1 MVSYEPLHHK
11 YRPQTFKDLVGQ
23 EAIAKTLTNAIVTQR
38 IAPAYLFTGPR
49 GTGKTSSARILAKS
63 LNCLDSEQPT
73 PKPCGLCEACQEIA
87 GGYALDVTEIDAAS
101 NTGVDNI
108 REIIEKAQFAPARCR
123 YKVYI
128 IDEVHMLSTAA
139 FNALLK
145 TLEEPPKRVV
155 FVLAT
160 TDPQRVL
167 PTIISRCQRFDFRRI
182 PLEGMVTHLQA
193 IASQENID
201 ITAEAIT
208 LVAQVAQGGLRDAES
223 LLDQLSLITGQ
234 VTVEAV
240 WDLVGAVPEKD
251 LMVLA
256 QAIANDNSEAVLEQ
270 CRHLMDKG
278 REPLV
283 VLQNLAGFYRD
294 LLIAKTA
301 PSRRELVAVT
311 SPTWNQLRELS
322 QTQEVPSI
330 LKSQQHLKNSEA
342 QIKNTTQPRLWL
354 EVTLLGLL
362 PSANSQELFTGK
374 PQTQASDLK
383 RDVGTRGRGDGETGR
398 RGDGE
403 NRNATRNFPH
413 PQEATH
419 SVSPQPSQPNRQQ
432 QSTPEIKPS
441 TNGIAPVAD
450 SPPATPVAQISNQS
464 PSEATVTA
472 STNTENA
479 VTEKS
484 INPNSTILEELWQ
497 QVIAQLRLP
506 AIKALLHQ
514 HCYLLSF
521 EGTIACVGVSSQPL
535 LKLAQNQLPTI
546 EAAFNAAYKS
556 QVKVKLL
563 TKTRKSNKNSS
574 IKPPKSLN
582 HFPKPEP
589 RSEVTQ
595 VANTSGSTATGTV
608 ALEVT
613 QVKNNP
619 NADTPDVATVTLTS
633 SEGLKTDP
641 KLETKASSFVDSPT
655 KELTLSQELE
665 WDTEYV
671 DKAMEELKQFFE
683 GEIIEL
689 AHDSNQS
696 EAVVSEEPQF
706 PEVSE
711 VATQQLKQ
719 QDDVPF

>member
-201 ITAEAIT
+201 IVPEAIT

-234 VTVEAV
+234 VTIEAV
-240 WDLVGAVPEKD
+240 WDLVGAVPERD

-256 QAIANDNSEAVLEQ
+256 QAIANNNSEAVLEQ

-278 REPLV
+278 REPLII
-283 VLQNLAGFYRD
+283 LQNLAGFYRD

-301 PSRRELVAVT
+301 PSRRDLVAVT
-311 SPTWNQLRELS
+311 SPTWNQLCELS
-322 QTQEVPSI
+322 QTLDASSI
-330 LKSQQHLKNSEA
+330 LQSQQHLKNSEP

-362 PSANSQELFTGK
+362 PSANSQGNQEV
-374 PQTQASDLK
+374 A
-383 RDVGTRGRGDGETGR
+383 
-398 RGDGE
+398 
-403 NRNATRNFPH
+403 H
-413 PQEATH
+413 P
-419 SVSPQPSQPNRQQ
+419 VSPQASKPNRKQ

-441 TNGIAPVAD
+441 THDIAPAAD
-450 SPPATPVAQISNQS
+450 SRPVTSVAQTSNTS
-464 PSEATVTA
+464 PSEPAVTA
-472 STNTENA
+472 AAKIENSLPAKSVNPHSTTL
-479 VTEKS
+479 S
-484 INPNSTILEELWQ
+484 QLWQ
-497 QVIAQLRLP
+497 QVIEHLRLP
-506 AIKALLHQ
+506 AIKVLLHQ
-514 HCYLLSF
+514 HGYLLSF
-521 EGTIACVGVSSQPL
+521 EGTVACVGVSSQPL
-535 LKLAQNQLPTI
+535 LKLAQNQLPII
-546 EAAFNAAYKS
+546 EAAFQSVYKS

-563 TKTRKSNKNSS
+563 AKTGKSSNSSSSKLSNSSHKLLEPEPQSQVTPPANPSRPIATKTVPWETQERKQE
-574 IKPPKSLN
+574 I
-582 HFPKPEP
+582 
-589 RSEVTQ
+589 EV
-595 VANTSGSTATGTV
+595 ATATV
-608 ALEVT
+608 R
-613 QVKNNP
+613 P
-619 NADTPDVATVTLTS
+619 SD
-633 SEGLKTDP
+633 GLKTDSR
-641 KLETKASSFVDSPT
+641 LEEKIQSSTDSPVE
-655 KELTLSQELE
+655 ELVPSQELE

-671 DKAMEELKQFFE
+671 EKAMEELKDFFN

-689 AHDSNQS
+689 ADDSNKL

-706 PEVSE
+706 PEVTE
-711 VATQQLKQ
+711 VATQQLAEQ
-719 QDDVPF
+719 DDDVPF